1 VRPAVV
7 REARLHSTEPASE
20 DRALTSRRTLFA
32 ILALPAAVIGYA
44 VTAAILS
51 GLPIPDGLRAV
62 VLTLV
67 PLFVAGLCMVPFVL
81 PWFDQMA
88 KRDLAAYRASQA
100 ATAAEPETTK
110 PD

>member
-1 VRPAVV
+1 M
-7 REARLHSTEPASE
+7 
-20 DRALTSRRTLFA
+20 SRQALFA
-32 ILALPAAVIGYA
+32 ILGLPAAAIGYA

-51 GLPIPDGLRAV
+51 GLPIPSGLQAV
-62 VLTLV
+62 ILTLV

-88 KRDLAAYRASQA
+88 KRDLAAYRASQ
-100 ATAAEPETTK
+100 TAEPAEPETTE